1 MTDIEK
7 RARELL
13 AGEYDADS
21 HAFTARQIRVD
32 PGALGEDFERSIR
45 AIIAALTP
53 PEGYVLVEAAKA
65 ADSERLDFL
74 DAMNVALNCHY
85 GTKYGW
91 RLILSD
97 RISRLM
103 SGRQW
108 QGKVG
113 DVDLNDQNA
122 GSSGFSG
129 CREAIDAARPEV
141 RKHVCGPTCGC
152 PPLWTGPAA

>member
-1 MTDIEK
+1 MSAIELK
-7 RARELL
+7 PCPFCGGAARLDNYLEEAGVECLICRATILRPH
-13 AGEYDADS
+13 GEFCDGSGIERAAS
-21 HAFTARQIRVD
+21 AWNAR
-32 PGALGEDFERSIR
+32 
-45 AIIAALTP
+45 AALTP

-85 GTKYGW
+85 GTNYGW

-141 RKHVCGPTCGC
+141 P
-152 PPLWTGPAA
+152 